1 MTKVRRLPRLVAHA
15 DAETRRALTVA
26 NEQVRKSRARV
37 RVGRVKMIG
46 HDPLSDAPRWLCGG
60 LEVERALA
68 GKDDSST
75 NDDDDGDRDLRDD
88 SGFDSQ
94 SRAAQRAACAAAIA
108 LGHAREAAVAA
119 ATSCIAARDTGGDR
133 GDATDTPC
141 SSSLAAVPPL
151 SSPAEAEP
159 GTEHGKH
166 GKHGK
171 HGDAGLSI
179 GGEIDLPEGEL
190 KGGKHGKHGKH
201 GDADLSIGGKL
212 DLPEGELKGGKHGKH
227 ETHDEAN
234 MPGTELFVAEAY
246 EGMRRVLE
254 SSSSSAWSASVPPD
268 GRASS
273 SGTRAALLERLER
286 HGAMICDVD
295 RVTKT

>member
-1 MTKVRRLPRLVAHA
+1 MAKVRRLPRLVAHA

-159 GTEHGKH
+159 GTE
-166 GKHGK
+166 
-171 HGDAGLSI
+171 
-179 GGEIDLPEGEL
+179 
-190 KGGKHGKHGKH
+190 
-201 GDADLSIGGKL
+201 
-212 DLPEGELKGGKHGKH
+212 
-227 ETHDEAN
+227 
-234 MPGTELFVAEAY
+234 LFVAEAY

-268 GRASS
+268 SRASS